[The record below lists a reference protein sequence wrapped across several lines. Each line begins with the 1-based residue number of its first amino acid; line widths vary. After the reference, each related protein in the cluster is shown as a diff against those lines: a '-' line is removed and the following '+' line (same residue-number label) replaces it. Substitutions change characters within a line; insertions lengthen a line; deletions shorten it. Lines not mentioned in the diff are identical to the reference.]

1 MNFNPH
7 PEPEEFVKNMPPITS
22 PDDINP
28 DGLLNLAEA
37 LIRSTKKSYIS
48 TAKARFQTTGKWNHR
63 KERDNSYDMRFVERD
78 PYGLFKVVGDV
89 TADDIFDAWDKEM
102 LKTIKKGDYVK
113 IVTRNTSFPIHTVC
127 EVVKDVKI
135 DSDRPEYRWYILQRV
150 DDKIKIK
157 VTLDDIELYPKLP
170 SLKK

>member
-1 MNFNPH
+1 MKLNPH

-22 PDDINP
+22 ADDINP
-28 DGLLNLAEA
+28 DGLVNLAEA
-37 LIRSTKKSYIS
+37 LIRSTKKYYIS
-48 TAKARFQTTGKWNHR
+48 RAKAAYTTSHWNHR
-63 KERDNSYDMRFVERD
+63 KDNSEALNFVRRD

-127 EVVKDVKI
+127 EVKDVKI